1 MQGKTQA
8 TIKVNNAA
16 GTYGSTIK
24 SYSISNSYL
33 GTVQSSTMTTA
44 AINRSGTFTMTATVT
59 DSRGRTATKE
69 ASFTVYA
76 YAAPAFSSVTMY
88 RCNSA
93 GTRSDTEGTYG
104 YVKTSFGC
112 SALSGSN
119 KVTATAKLTQVGGS
133 YTQSKSLSS
142 GTGVIMGSGS
152 LAVDATY
159 SVVLT
164 LTDTVGTMS
173 TYTGEISSAA
183 YIMHIKKGGK
193 AVGFG
198 MAAGEDETVSFG
210 WKVKLENPLE
220 VTQGG
225 TGGSTPE
232 TACGNIGAVKK
243 TGDTMTGNLA
253 ISAYL
258 YPSLNLLPTYN
269 STTNRTV
276 FEGSYV
282 GASSFASWEDSTGNN
297 RRMLEVRNGAYQSS
311 LDNAVVL
318 RDVVDGSYYT
328 YRIFHSGMATA
339 VPIANGGTAAKTA
352 KGALN
357 NLGVFFSET
366 LPSTGT
372 DGQICLVPV

>member
-8 TIKVNNAA
+8 TIKINNAA
-16 GTYGSTIK
+16 GAYGSTIK

-33 GTVQSSTMTTA
+33 GSVQSSTMTTA
-44 AINRSGTFTMTATVT
+44 TINRNGTFTMTAKVT
-59 DSRGRTATKE
+59 DSRGRTATKT

-76 YAAPAFSSVTMY
+76 YAAPAFSSITMY

-104 YVKTSFGC
+104 YVKASFGC
-112 SALSGSN
+112 SALNGSN
-119 KVTATAKLTQVGGS
+119 KVTATAKLMQVGGS
-133 YTQSKSLSS
+133 YTQSTSLTS
-142 GTGVIMGSGS
+142 GTGVVMGGGN

-164 LTDTVGTMS
+164 LTDTVGTIS

-183 YIMHIKKGGK
+183 YIMHIKKGGR

-225 TGGSTPE
+225 TGGSTASA
-232 TACGNIGAVKK
+232 ACANIGAVKK
-243 TGDTMTGNLA
+243 SGDTMTGNLS
-253 ISAYL
+253 ISGYL
-258 YPSLNLLPTYN
+258 YPSLNLMPTYN
-269 STTNRTV
+269 GTGNRTV

-282 GASSFASWEDSTGNN
+282 GASSFSSWEDSTGNN
-297 RRMLEVRNGAYQSS
+297 RRMLEVRNGSYQSD
-311 LDNAVVL
+311 LNHAVVL
-318 RDVVDGSYYT
+318 RDVDGGTYYT
-328 YRIFHSGMATA
+328 YRMFHAGMETPI
-339 VPIANGGTAAKTA
+339 PIANGGTAATTSKS
-352 KGALN
+352 ALN
-357 NLGVFFSET
+357 NLGIFYSAT
-366 LPSTGT
+366 
-372 DGQICLVPV
+372 

>member
-1 MQGKTQA
+1 MPTIGSVTVTPVNSNSVISGWGIYVQGKTQA
-8 TIKVNNAA
+8 TIKINNAA
-16 GTYGSTIK
+16 GSYGSTIK
-24 SYSISNSYL
+24 AYSISNSYL
-33 GTVQSSTMTTA
+33 GSVQSSTMTTA

-59 DSRGRTATKE
+59 DSRGRTATKT

-76 YAAPAFSSVTMY
+76 YAAPAFSSITMY
-88 RCNSA
+88 RCNSS

-104 YVKTSFGC
+104 YVKANFGC

-133 YTQSKSLSS
+133 YTQSTSLTS
-142 GTGVIMGSGS
+142 GTGVVMGGGN

-164 LTDTVGTMS
+164 LTDTVGTVS

-210 WKVKLENPLE
+210 WPVKLENPLE

-225 TGGSTPE
+225 TGGSTPAA
-232 TACGNIGAVKK
+232 ACVNIGAVRK
-243 TGDTMTGNLA
+243 TGDTMMGNLY
-253 ISAYL
+253 ISGNL
-258 YPSLNLLPTYN
+258 YPSLYLTPTYN

-282 GASSFASWEDSTGNN
+282 GASSFSSWEDSTGNN
-297 RRMLEVRNGAYQSS
+297 RRMLEIRNAAYQSS
-311 LDNAVVL
+311 LDQA
-318 RDVVDGSYYT
+318 
-328 YRIFHSGMATA
+328 
-339 VPIANGGTAAKTA
+339 
-352 KGALN
+352 
-357 NLGVFFSET
+357 
-366 LPSTGT
+366 
-372 DGQICLVPV
+372 